1 MKRRLVWLL
10 LAALPAGAAEWR
22 KESGVRVS
30 AGNVPFVYPLETGGY
45 RLYFCG
51 QGGILSAYSANGL
64 DFQIEPGVRVPR
76 GCDPSLVR
84 LDDGRYRMYYKIPFG
99 PGGPGQSVHKAYSAI
114 SADGVQ
120 FTDEGLRLESEGTI
134 DRGWVSVPEVI
145 RTFDGRWRM
154 YYVSARDGIANV
166 IASAVS
172 DDGLLFEREEG
183 IRAEGLVDPAVVKL
197 PNGQYWLFGM
207 AGLGSPGSTMTI
219 RSATSADGLRFYW
232 DEGVRIRA
240 GGPDDA
246 RGLFDPSVV
255 ALPDG
260 RYRMYYGGDAGK
272 TLSAVGEREP
282 NPQVGAA
289 AVWPAA
295 LAPGGIGSL
304 YGEDLRAGAA
314 VQVNGQPA
322 AVLHA
327 SSGQINFAVPE
338 TVAGPAAHIVVTAA
352 GDRPVTALAELRR
365 VSPYLFTL
373 DASGKGE
380 AAALD
385 AVRFTPGPFAPG
397 GYVALFGS
405 GLRRARQVTARLGEA
420 PLEVLYFGPQ
430 GSFPGL
436 DQVNAR
442 IPPDFA
448 GRGALPLRLRAD
460 DQEAPEVTLT
470 VRAP

>member
-1 MKRRLVWLL
+1 MKRRLLLCL

-22 KESGVRVS
+22 KEPGVRVS
-30 AGNVPFVYPLETGGY
+30 AGNVPSVYPLEAGGY

-51 QGGILSAYSANGL
+51 QGGILSAFSADGL
-64 DFQIEPGVRVPR
+64 DFQLEPGVRVPR

-99 PGGPGQSVHKAYSAI
+99 QGGPGQSIHKAYSAI
-114 SADGVQ
+114 SADGMQ

-166 IASAVS
+166 IASAIS
-172 DDGLLFEREEG
+172 TDGLLFEREEG
-183 IRAEGLVDPAVVKL
+183 IRVEGLVDPAVVKL

-207 AGLGSPGSTMTI
+207 AGLGAPGTVMTM

-232 DEGVRIRA
+232 DEGARLQA

-272 TLSAVGEREP
+272 TLSAVGEWEP

-304 YGEDLRAGAA
+304 FGDNLGQAA
-314 VQVNGQPA
+314 TVRVNGKPA
-322 AVLHA
+322 GTLYA
-327 SSGQINFAVPE
+327 SPRQINFVVPE
-338 TVAGPAAHIVVTAA
+338 TAAGPAAHIVVTAS
-352 GDRPVTALAELRR
+352 GDRPVTALAELRP

-373 DASGKGE
+373 DASGEGE
-380 AAALD
+380 AAALH
-385 AVRFTPGPFAPG
+385 AVNFTAGPFAPG
-397 GYVALFGS
+397 DYVALFGS
-405 GLRRARQVTARLGEA
+405 GLRRARQVSARLGNA

-436 DQVNAR
+436 DQVNIR
-442 IPPDFA
+442 IPLEFA
-448 GRGALPLRLRAD
+448 ARGALPLRVQAD
-460 DQEAPEVTLT
+460 DEAAPEVTLT